1 MKLGGGLSRGQVVPF
16 FCLAFLLVLPVA
28 MTAQDRS
35 FIEAQIKRWTEEVH
49 RNPKD
54 FETLTAIGSAY
65 GKLGRH
71 AEAIEYFNKAIA
83 VNPSYEQAYLGMAA
97 SYGFLGQL
105 DRKIWACKKA
115 IALKPDDALAYSNL
129 GSALGKA
136 GKYKDSVDALQ
147 QAVRLRADLAEA
159 HFALGLAYLSL
170 GNRSLAIKEA
180 EILKKLKSPL
190 TKQLT
195 DLIQTTPTGD

>member
-1 MKLGGGLSRGQVVPF
+1 MKSDGDLSHGKVVFF
-16 FCLAFLLVLPVA
+16 FCLAFLPLLPLA

-35 FIEAQIKRWTEEVH
+35 FIEAQIKRWTEEVR

-54 FETLTAIGSAY
+54 FETLAAIGSAY

-147 QAVRLRADLAEA
+147 QAVRLRPDLAEA

-170 GNRSLAIKEA
+170 GNRNLATREA
-180 EILKKLKSPL
+180 EILKKLNSPL
-190 TKQLT
+190 AKQLT
-195 DLIQTTPTGD
+195 DLIQTTPKGD